1 MEFFSHK
8 TRFPFMATRKR
19 WYVVSAVIILAAL
32 ASLVIRG
39 LNFGIDFTG
48 GVELEIGFPQDADLQ
63 KVRASLDKA
72 GYGDAVVQSFG
83 NAQDV
88 LVRLL
93 PREGEQDVNQLAQS
107 VLEAIKADAAGV
119 ELRRTE
125 VVGPQVGKELAEKGA
140 LAVLFTFL
148 LILAY
153 VAFRF
158 QWKLGVGAI
167 IAAMHDPIIILG
179 VFSLTGMTF
188 DLPALA
194 AILAVIGYSLNDTV
208 VVFDRIRERFLSMR
222 KGTAEQVMDTAIN
235 ETLSR
240 TIITSGTTMLTVL
253 ALLFFGGEIL
263 RGFATALAI
272 GIVVGTYS
280 SIYIA
285 SATALDLKLTARDL
299 MPVQKEKDAVD
310 ELP

>member
-1 MEFFSHK
+1 MEFFHK
-8 TRFPFMATRKR
+8 KTSYPFMATRKR
-19 WYVVSAVIILAAL
+19 WYVVSAVLILGSLLAL
-32 ASLVIRG
+32 AGRG

-48 GVELEIGFPQDADLQ
+48 GVVMEFAFPQAANLE
-63 KVRASLDKA
+63 KVRGELDQA
-72 GYGDAVVQSFG
+72 GFGDAAVQSFG
-83 NAQDV
+83 TANDV

-93 PREGEQDVNQLAQS
+93 PKGKQDVNLIGQQVLA
-107 VLEAIKADAAGV
+107 AIHASDPGV

-125 VVGPQVGKELAEKGA
+125 VVGPQVGQELAEKGA
-140 LAVLFTFL
+140 MAVLFTFL

-153 VAFRF
+153 VAIRF

-167 IAAMHDPIIILG
+167 VAALHDPIIILG
-179 VFSLTGMTF
+179 FFSVTGMVF

-208 VVFDRIRERFLSMR
+208 VVFDRLRERFLSMR
-222 KGTAEQVMDTAIN
+222 KGTPEQVIDVAIN

-240 TIITSGTTMLTVL
+240 TIMTSFTTMITVL

-263 RGFATALAI
+263 RGFSTALTI

-280 SIYIA
+280 SIYVA
-285 SATALDLKLTARDL
+285 SAMALDLKLTARDL
-299 MPVQKEKDAVD
+299 LPVQREKDAVD
-310 ELP
+310 EMP

>member
-1 MEFFSHK
+1 MEFFHK
-8 TRFPFMATRKR
+8 TTRFPFMATRR
-19 WYVVSAVIILAAL
+19 WWYVVSASVIIASMVAL
-32 ASLVIRG
+32 GVRG

-48 GVELEIGFPQDADLQ
+48 GVVLELSFPQAAELD
-63 KVRASLDKA
+63 KVRSALGQS
-72 GYGDAVVQSFG
+72 GFGDASVQSFG
-83 NAQDV
+83 TARDV

-93 PREGEQDVNQLAQS
+93 PEEGRDVSQVADRAVQ
-107 VLEAIKADAAGV
+107 AIRTYEPGV

-125 VVGPQVGKELAEKGA
+125 VVGPQVGRELAEKGA

-167 IAAMHDPIIILG
+167 LAAMHDPIVILG
-179 VFSLTGMTF
+179 IFAITGLTF

-208 VVFDRIRERFLSMR
+208 VVFDRLRERFLSMR
-222 KGTAEQVMDTAIN
+222 KGTSEQVIDAAIN

-240 TIITSGTTMLTVL
+240 TLMTSGTTMITVL

-263 RGFATALAI
+263 RSFATALAI

-280 SIYIA
+280 SIYVA
-285 SATALDLKLTARDL
+285 SAIALDLKLTARDL
-299 MPVQKEKDAVD
+299 MPVQREKDAVD
-310 ELP
+310 DMP

>member
-1 MEFFSHK
+1 MEFFHK
-8 TRFPFMATRKR
+8 KTSYPFMGTRRR
-19 WYVVSAVIILAAL
+19 WYLVSALVIV
-32 ASLVIRG
+32 ASLVSLGVRG

-48 GVELEIGFPQDADLQ
+48 GVVMEFTFPQAANLE
-63 KVRASLDKA
+63 KVRSDLSGA
-72 GYGDAVVQSFG
+72 GFGDAAVQSFG
-83 NAQDV
+83 TSRDV

-93 PREGEQDVNQLAQS
+93 PREGGDVNAVGQS
-107 VLEAIKADAAGV
+107 VLAAIQAGGAGV

-140 LAVLFTFL
+140 LAILFTFL
-148 LILAY
+148 LILGY
-153 VAFRF
+153 VAIRF

-167 IAAMHDPIIILG
+167 VAALHDPIVILG
-179 VFSLTGMTF
+179 FFSMTGMVF

-208 VVFDRIRERFLSMR
+208 VVFDRLRERFISMR
-222 KGTAEQVMDTAIN
+222 KGTSEQVIDTAVN

-240 TIITSGTTMLTVL
+240 TVMTSLTTLLTVL
-253 ALLFFGGEIL
+253 SLLFFGGEVL
-263 RGFATALAI
+263 RGFSVALTI

-285 SATALDLKLTARDL
+285 SAMALDLKLTARDL
-299 MPVQKEKDAVD
+299 LPVQRDKDAVD
-310 ELP
+310 DMP

>member
-1 MEFFSHK
+1 MEFFHK
-8 TRFPFMATRKR
+8 VTRYPFMHTRRR
-19 WYVVSAVIILAAL
+19 WYAVSAIIIVG
-32 ASLVIRG
+32 SLVALFARG

-48 GVELEIGFPQDADLQ
+48 GVVLELSFPQAAELQ
-63 KVRASLDKA
+63 KVRGAL
-72 GYGDAVVQSFG
+72 GDAGFGDAAVQSFG
-83 NAQDV
+83 TSQDV

-93 PREGEQDVNQLAQS
+93 PEEGRDVTQLANS
-107 VLEAIKADAAGV
+107 VLEAVRAYEPGV

-125 VVGPQVGKELAEKGA
+125 VVGPQVGQELAEKGA

-167 IAAMHDPIIILG
+167 LAALHDPIVILG
-179 VFSLTGMTF
+179 IFAATGLTF

-222 KGTAEQVMDTAIN
+222 KGTPEQVIDAAIN

-240 TIITSGTTMLTVL
+240 TIMTSGTTMITVL

-263 RGFATALAI
+263 RGFATALTI

-280 SIYIA
+280 SIYVA
-285 SATALDLKLTARDL
+285 SALALDLKLTARDL
-299 MPVQKEKDAVD
+299 MPAEREKGAVD
-310 ELP
+310 DMP

>member
-1 MEFFSHK
+1 MEFFRKK
-8 TRFPFMATRKR
+8 TSYPFMATRRR
-19 WYVVSAVIILAAL
+19 WYAVSAVLIVGSLLAL
-32 ASLVIRG
+32 GIRG

-48 GVELEIGFPQDADLQ
+48 GVVLEMNFPQAADLE
-63 KVRASLDKA
+63 KVRDSLEKA
-72 GYGDAVVQSFG
+72 GYEGAAVQSFG
-83 NAQDV
+83 TARDV

-93 PREGEQDVNQLAQS
+93 PRQGVDNNQLGRQ
-107 VLEAIKADAAGV
+107 VLESIQTDNPGV

-125 VVGPQVGKELAEKGA
+125 VVGGQVGAELAEKGA

-148 LILAY
+148 LILVY
-153 VAFRF
+153 VALRF

-167 IAAMHDPIIILG
+167 VAALHDPIIILG
-179 VFSLTGMTF
+179 FFAVTGMTF

-208 VVFDRIRERFLSMR
+208 VVFDRLRERFLSMR
-222 KGTAEQVMDTAIN
+222 KGTSEQVIDAAVN

-240 TIITSGTTMLTVL
+240 TIMTSMTTMLTVL

-263 RGFATALAI
+263 RGFSSALTV

-280 SIYIA
+280 SIYVA
-285 SATALDLKLTARDL
+285 SALALDLKLTARDL
-299 MPVQKEKDAVD
+299 LPVQKDKDAVD
-310 ELP
+310 DMP

>member
-1 MEFFSHK
+1 MEFFHK
-8 TRFPFMATRKR
+8 KTSYPFMGTRRR
-19 WYVVSAVIILAAL
+19 WYLVSTVVAIAAL
-32 ASLVIRG
+32 VSLFARG

-48 GVELEIGFPQDADLQ
+48 GVALELGFPQAADLEQ
-63 KVRASLDKA
+63 VRGALEQQ
-72 GYGDAVVQSFG
+72 GFTHAVVQSFG
-83 NAQDV
+83 TSRDV
-88 LVRLL
+88 MVRL
-93 PREGEQDVNQLAQS
+93 PPEEGQDTNKVAQA
-107 VLEAIKADAAGV
+107 VLGAIKAHEPNV

-125 VVGPQVGKELAEKGA
+125 VVGPQVGAELANKGA

-167 IAAMHDPIIILG
+167 VAALHDPIVILG
-179 VFSLTGMTF
+179 FFSETQMTF

-222 KGTAEQVMDTAIN
+222 KGTPEQVIDSAIN

-240 TIITSGTTMLTVL
+240 TIMTHLTTMITIMS
-253 ALLFFGGEIL
+253 LLVFGGEVL
-263 RGFATALAI
+263 RGFSVALAI
-272 GIVVGTYS
+272 GVVVGTYS

-285 SATALDLKLTARDL
+285 SAIALDLKLTARDL
-299 MPVQKEKDAVD
+299 MPVQREKGAVD
-310 ELP
+310 DMP

>member
-1 MEFFSHK
+1 MEFFHK
-8 TRFPFMATRKR
+8 KTSYPFMGTRRR
-19 WYVVSAVIILAAL
+19 WYLVSTVVLIAAL
-32 ASLVIRG
+32 VSLFARG

-48 GVELEIGFPQDADLQ
+48 GVALELGFPQAADLEQ
-63 KVRASLDKA
+63 VRGALEQQ
-72 GYGDAVVQSFG
+72 GFTHAVVQSFG
-83 NAQDV
+83 TSRDV
-88 LVRLL
+88 MVRL
-93 PREGEQDVNQLAQS
+93 PPEEGQDTNKVAQA
-107 VLEAIKADAAGV
+107 VLGAIKAHEPNV

-125 VVGPQVGKELAEKGA
+125 VVGPQVGAELANKGA

-167 IAAMHDPIIILG
+167 VAALHDPIVILG
-179 VFSLTGMTF
+179 FFSETQMTF

-222 KGTAEQVMDTAIN
+222 KGTPEQVIDSAIN

-240 TIITSGTTMLTVL
+240 TIMTHLTTMITIMS
-253 ALLFFGGEIL
+253 LLVFGGEVL
-263 RGFATALAI
+263 RGFSVALAI
-272 GIVVGTYS
+272 GVVVGTYS

-285 SATALDLKLTARDL
+285 SAIALDLKLTARDL
-299 MPVQKEKDAVD
+299 MPVQREKGAVD
-310 ELP
+310 DMP